1 MLLFISVS
9 VSLFFSLLLSISQDL
24 FRKCLFLPQLALSLS
39 DWHIELARDEMSPR
53 AKHTLNSNIVKM
65 KLLCLP
71 IGGRLS
77 LFWVFRMLYGGTD
90 LDASGDVGFSYNAA
104 GKSPVGSL
112 GPLPLT
118 SCRLVRMNEYNVPLP
133 G

>member
-24 FRKCLFLPQLALSLS
+24 FRKCLFLTHLALSLS
-39 DWHIELARDEMSPR
+39 DWHIELARDEMSPW

>member
-24 FRKCLFLPQLALSLS
+24 FRKCLFLPHLALSLS
-39 DWHIELARDEMSPR
+39 DWHIELARDEMSPW

-77 LFWVFRMLYGGTD
+77 LFWVFRTLYGGTD